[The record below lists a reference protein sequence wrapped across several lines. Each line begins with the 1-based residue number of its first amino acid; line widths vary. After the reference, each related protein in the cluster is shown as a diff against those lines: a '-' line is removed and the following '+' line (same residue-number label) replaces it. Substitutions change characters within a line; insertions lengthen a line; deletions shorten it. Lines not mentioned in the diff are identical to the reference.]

1 MTGITRA
8 MAARIIA
15 GYFGTQATYVG
26 GQYDAYSIRDS
37 EDRQWKI
44 VSDSSI
50 RPESGRDTRPN
61 QNYRVE
67 FVSPICVYSDIE
79 TIQEIIRSLRA
90 GKTVTEPKKR
100 KPKPQAEMEPTD
112 NDSAGDI
119 S

>member
-1 MTGITRA
+1 MRTQRFGIEIEMTGITRA
-8 MAARIIA
+8 IAARIIA
-15 GYFGTQATYVG
+15 GYFGTQATYIG

-67 FVSPICVYSDIE
+67 FVFCFFYFHV
-79 TIQEIIRSLRA
+79 R
-90 GKTVTEPKKR
+90 G
-100 KPKPQAEMEPTD
+100 
-112 NDSAGDI
+112 
-119 S
+119 